1 MRDAYAA
8 NTDVDPNM
16 LERHAE
22 ALEARFTDPRQQ
34 TMLREYLSDIEFPAG
49 ARVLEI
55 GCGTGAV
62 TRRLAQ
68 WPGVGHVTGVDPTK
82 IFIARARALA
92 QDVANVSFE
101 EGDGRQLRFDPDAF
115 DVVVVH
121 TVICHVPQ
129 PEKMVAE
136 ALRVLRRGGW
146 LAVFDGDYAT
156 STVATGSCDPLQA
169 CIDVLP
175 VHDLGLVRR
184 LPTLLEANGFDVLR
198 MRSHGYVEAREGGY
212 MLTWIDRGADAL
224 VKLGRIGSEL
234 ADALRIEA
242 KRRSTSKSWFG
253 HISFFSILGRK
264 PA

>member
-1 MRDAYAA
+1 
-8 NTDVDPNM
+8 M
-16 LERHAE
+16 LERHAD

-34 TMLREYLSDIEFPAG
+34 AMLRDYLADIEFPEG

-68 WPGVGHVTGVDPTK
+68 WPNVAHATGVDPSK
-82 IFIARARALA
+82 VFVSRARKLA
-92 QDVANVSFE
+92 QDIRNLSFE
-101 EGDGRQLRFDPDAF
+101 EGDGRRLPFDEETF

-129 PEKMVAE
+129 PEQLIAE
-136 ALRVLRRGGW
+136 ALRVMRPHGW

-156 STVATGSCDPLQA
+156 STVATGDCDPLQA

-175 VHDLGLVRR
+175 VHDLSLVRR
-184 LPTLLEANGFDVLR
+184 LPALLEACGFKALR
-198 MRSHGYVEAREGGY
+198 MRSHGYVEASEGGY
-212 MLTWIDRGADAL
+212 MLTWVDRGADAL
-224 VKLGRIGSEL
+224 VRIGRIGIDL
-234 ADALRIEA
+234 AEALRMEA
-242 KRRSTSKSWFG
+242 KRRSASRSWFG
-253 HISFFSILGRK
+253 HISFFSVLGRK